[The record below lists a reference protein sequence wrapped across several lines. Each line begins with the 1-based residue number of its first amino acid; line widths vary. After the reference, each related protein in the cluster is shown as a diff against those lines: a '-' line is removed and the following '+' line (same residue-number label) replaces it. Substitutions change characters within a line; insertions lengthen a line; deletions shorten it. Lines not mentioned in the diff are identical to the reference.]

1 MQKRI
6 FLSSPT
12 MNGTEQSYIQE
23 AFDTNWIAP
32 LGKNV
37 NEFENELAGYVRSG
51 YGAALS
57 SGTAAIH
64 LGLKALGVKQGD
76 IVFCS
81 DLTFSATCNPICY
94 EKAVPVFIDS
104 EEEAWNMDPKAL
116 EKAFQEYPNVKAVI
130 VVNLYGTP
138 AKLEEIRA
146 ICDRYQVPLLEDA
159 AESLGATYQGKM
171 TGTFGKVGAFSF
183 NGNKIITSSGGGML
197 VSEEKWIVDKVRF
210 WATQSREPQRHYEHK
225 EIGYN
230 YRMSNIVAGIGRG
243 QLTTLDKHIEK
254 KKWIY
259 ETYKKAF
266 EEISEV
272 TMNPYLEESE
282 PNYWLSCLLIDEK
295 SKVKPNDIIDAL
307 EKENIESRPIWKP
320 MHLQPVFEKYT
331 CATKNGVYKNSE
343 KFESVGEEVFLNGI
357 CLPSDIKNTEE
368 DMKRIIGIIKN
379 LFLENK

>member
-104 EEEAWNMDPKAL
+104 EEETWNMDPKAL

-197 VSEEKWIVDKVRF
+197 VSDEKWIVDKVRF
-210 WATQSREPQRHYEHK
+210 WATQSRETERHYEHK

-259 ETYKKAF
+259 EKYKKAF
-266 EEISEV
+266 EEVSEI

-282 PNYWLSCLLIDEK
+282 PNYWLSCLLINEK

-320 MHLQPVFEKYT
+320 MHLQPVFEKYI
-331 CATKNGVYKNSE
+331 CVTKNGVYKNSE
-343 KFESVGEEVFLNGI
+343 KFESVGEKVFLNGV

-368 DMKRIIGIIKN
+368 DMKRIIDIIKN
-379 LFLENK
+379 LFVENK

>member
-1 MQKRI
+1 MRKRI

-37 NEFENELAGYVRSG
+37 NEFENELATYVGSG

-57 SGTAAIH
+57 AGTAAIH
-64 LGLKALGVKQGD
+64 LGLKALGIQEGD

-94 EKAVPVFIDS
+94 EKAIPVFIDS
-104 EEEAWNMDPKAL
+104 EEETWNMDPLAL

-159 AESLGATYQGKM
+159 AESLGATYKQKM

-197 VSEEKWIVDKVRF
+197 VSDEKWIVDKVRF
-210 WATQSREPQRHYEHK
+210 WATQSREPERHYEHK

-259 ETYKKAF
+259 EVYKEAF
-266 EEISEV
+266 KEIPEV

-282 PNYWLSCLLIDEK
+282 PNYWLSCLLIDKK

-331 CATKNGVYKNSE
+331 CVTKNGVYKNSE
-343 KFESVGEEVFLNGI
+343 KFESVGEKVFLNGV

>member
-104 EEEAWNMDPKAL
+104 EEETWNMDPVAL

-159 AESLGATYQGKM
+159 AESLGATYKQKM

-197 VSEEKWIVDKVRF
+197 VSNEKWIVDKVRF
-210 WATQSREPQRHYEHK
+210 WATQSREPERHYEHK

-266 EEISEV
+266 EEVSEI

-282 PNYWLSCLLIDEK
+282 PNYWLSCLLINEK

-320 MHLQPVFEKYT
+320 MHLQPVFEKYI
-331 CATKNGVYKNSE
+331 CVTKNGVYNNSE
-343 KFESVGEEVFLNGI
+343 KFESVGEKVFLNGV

-368 DMKRIIGIIKN
+368 DMKRIIDIIKN
-379 LFLENK
+379 LFVENK